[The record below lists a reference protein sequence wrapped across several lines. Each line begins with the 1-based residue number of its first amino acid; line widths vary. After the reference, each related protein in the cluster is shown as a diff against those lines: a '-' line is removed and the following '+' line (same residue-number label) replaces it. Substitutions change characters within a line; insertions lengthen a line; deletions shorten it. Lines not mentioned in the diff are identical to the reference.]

1 MIEGIVIFIWLF
13 KIFDK
18 LWIDL
23 VVMFKIII
31 LSSTELWGSYVFT
44 KKFPPSSQLDNFTTY
59 VALHFKI
66 TYHWHIYTFFSLYYA
81 MKTPYNN
88 WINEYKFI
96 VTHFSSAQQIMY
108 SSERK

>member
-31 LSSTELWGSYVFT
+31 LSSTELWGSYVE
-44 KKFPPSSQLDNFTTY
+44 KHGKLQ
-59 VALHFKI
+59 K
-66 TYHWHIYTFFSLYYA
+66 
-81 MKTPYNN
+81 
-88 WINEYKFI
+88 
-96 VTHFSSAQQIMY
+96 
-108 SSERK
+108 